1 MDRHRRAL
9 SNRATT
15 WLALG
20 VCALLLLSTLTTMS
34 WLRGGVAYRLW
45 LVNLYEPVER
55 GERRHGAGTVGN
67 SHAPIMMEA
76 HHRKRWAW
84 LPIAETI
91 HRSERRDL
99 AAKRAREER

>member
-1 MDRHRRAL
+1 MSGLLSHRRKIVLWGAL
-9 SNRATT
+9 STFVV
-15 WLALG
+15 LG
-20 VCALLLLSTLTTMS
+20 ALSTVS
-34 WLRGGVAYRLW
+34 WMRGGVVYRAW
-45 LVNLYEPVER
+45 LMNLYEPVER
-55 GERRHGAGTVGN
+55 GERPHGAGTVGS

-99 AAKRAREER
+99 AAKRAREEL